1 MTYCYSNGTQI
12 VSESNASRLLTQGIY
27 TSYPEP
33 KSVRI
38 CSIIIPILYSYIQIK
53 SERLDLD
60 EHAKDKLMRL
70 LGDRHDKHTD
80 VITLEAD
87 SCPIKQQNT
96 DHVKYQLTALYYES
110 WVIINTFFTRVA
122 KLGMSFNMLDL
133 ISKMYLF
140 LVKKALES

>member
-1 MTYCYSNGTQI
+1 
-12 VSESNASRLLTQGIY
+12 
-27 TSYPEP
+27 
-33 KSVRI
+33 
-38 CSIIIPILYSYIQIK
+38 
-53 SERLDLD
+53 
-60 EHAKDKLMRL
+60 MRL

-110 WVIINTFFTRVA
+110 WVIINSVFTRVA